1 MNSSG
6 NRTVIKPGVQ
16 TAQDGV
22 FRHSLPPVSEL
33 NNNRVQD
40 KEDSLNP
47 TGEST
52 PTRGSQLNG
61 HTVLPRRSTEAE
73 DDLNQGLPETKSSVK
88 ACPLRNIQQQA
99 KRTYQGIR
107 KWVVMLFLYLAG
119 PVPTRQSWNSTSDSI
134 MGLLAV
140 VVGLGNL
147 WRFPYYCYKHKGV
160 YFIIAYGVTL
170 LTIGFPLMVVDISVG
185 QYLSLGPT
193 NAYASMAPLFSGL
206 GWAMVASSALI
217 SIYYAV
223 VLGWTITY
231 LQHSIRKDFT
241 FTPNWTASRPGLIED
256 NYQKATEFFRN
267 EVVYLKGD
275 KDFEIQ
281 PQLVL
286 SLSLTWLLVTVILVR
301 GIRSSSKVMY
311 FTNLIPIAVL
321 LFLLAYSFVTYDWD
335 VWNKSFNLYFS
346 PTQVTVAIP
355 VL

>member
-1 MNSSG
+1 MLPPLLHTIPSQRGPVNNQQRLAENGFELDKTVNIRSQRGPLEMNSSG

-147 WRFPYYCYKHKGV
+147 WRFPYYCYKHKG
-160 YFIIAYGVTL
+160 
-170 LTIGFPLMVVDISVG
+170 
-185 QYLSLGPT
+185 
-193 NAYASMAPLFSGL
+193 GL